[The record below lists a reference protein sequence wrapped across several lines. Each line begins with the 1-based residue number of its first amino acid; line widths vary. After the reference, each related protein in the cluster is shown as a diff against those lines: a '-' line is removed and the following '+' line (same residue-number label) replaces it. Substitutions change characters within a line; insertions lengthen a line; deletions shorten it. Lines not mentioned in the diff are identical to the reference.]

1 MEKNKDI
8 KEIIHSLKE
17 WQEEDPI
24 RRAVCLS
31 VADEDSTSA
40 LTQGLAIHVSL
51 AVVRS
56 LTTDEETK
64 GAVMLALRA
73 CDNPVIG
80 KLFEIVWKD
89 WAKANGVF
97 FEEVP
102 DSEPDSVKGQVSG
115 EDASR
120 MRAFLKDLFRKIS
133 DKI

>member
-17 WQEEDPI
+17 WQEEDPN
-24 RRAVCLS
+24 RRAVFLS

-40 LTQGLAIHVSL
+40 LTAGNAIHVSFAVSRHLVRDEQAKDALWL
-51 AVVRS
+51 AQAVYNNPLVNDIFVR
-56 LTTDEETK
+56 E
-64 GAVMLALRA
+64 
-73 CDNPVIG
+73 
-80 KLFEIVWKD
+80 WKD